1 MSVVS
6 SLLHIC
12 QSWLEAVVWN
22 EAALTLLPLTVQ
34 HLSSQ
39 NCVLDLEANVMH
51 FEP

>member
-34 HLSSQ
+34 LSSHTS
-39 NCVLDLEANVMH
+39 VLDLEANVIH